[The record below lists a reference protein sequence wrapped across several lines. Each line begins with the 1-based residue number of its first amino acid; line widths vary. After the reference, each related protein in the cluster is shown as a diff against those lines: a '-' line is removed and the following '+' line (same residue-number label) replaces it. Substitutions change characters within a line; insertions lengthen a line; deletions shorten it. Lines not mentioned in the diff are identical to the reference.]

1 MRKFKVTE
9 IPTVGA
15 YQVSDTVPDGLIEE
29 VVKDC
34 PDIEGCTLSCHY
46 LGGTLMGIS
55 KWYDAT
61 GKLHVRDENHQS
73 FEVTCKECWKSWKV
87 ECQ

>member
-9 IPTVGA
+9 IPTVYA
-15 YQVSDTVPDGLIEE
+15 NQVSDTVPDGLIEE

-34 PDIEGCTLSCHY
+34 TDVTECILSCDY
-46 LGGTLMGIS
+46 QGGTLAGIS
-55 KWYDAT
+55 MWYDAT
-61 GKLHVRDENHQS
+61 GRLHVRDGNYQT
-73 FEVTCKECWKSWKV
+73 FEVTCEKCWKSWKV